1 MTSRVLPREE
11 WPRLTGTEL
20 ETSWPYLDPVNAQ
33 IVVVER
39 GDAIVACWALMR
51 VVHVEGV
58 WIAPEYRGAFGV
70 VKRLLAAM
78 RGCARAWGASYVW
91 TGAIS
96 DDVRALIGK
105 LGGKPIPFDC
115 YAMPIPREGGR

>member
-1 MTSRVLPREE
+1 MTSRILPPEE
-11 WPRLTGTEL
+11 WPRLAGTEL
-20 ETSWPYLDPVNAQ
+20 ETSWPHLDPANAQ
-33 IVVVER
+33 IVVVEHE
-39 GDAIVACWALMR
+39 GVIVACWALMR

-58 WIAPEYRGAFGV
+58 WIAPAHRGTLGV
-70 VKRLLAAM
+70 VKRLLTVM

-91 TGAIS
+91 TGAIT
-96 DDVRALIGK
+96 DDVRGLIGR